1 MTRGDT
7 LSPKQSAFAGFVAEG
22 SNYTDAYRKAYN
34 AKNMTAGSIHKE
46 AHKLIKNERVSAH
59 IKDLKA
65 QKNSAIKSHQKVH
78 KSWVLERLQEEAL
91 DLENPASTRVRALEL
106 LGKSSG
112 LVADSTTV
120 TIESRTPEQI
130 ERELESKL
138 AALFGTNSQT
148 N

>member
-1 MTRGDT
+1 MAKGQPLT
-7 LSPKQSAFAGFVAEG
+7 PKQSAFAGFVAQG
-22 SNYTDAYRKAYN
+22 TNYTESYRKAYN

-112 LVADSTTV
+112 LFDDSTTV